1 MYICICEGIK
11 EKEIK
16 EYIKE
21 NKNNDFKKLCLDINI
36 CNQCKK
42 CSKNIKEL
50 INQEKII

>member
-11 EKEIK
+11 EKQIK

-21 NKNNDFKKLCLDINI
+21 NEVIDFKKLCLDINI

-42 CSKNIKEL
+42 CSKSIQEIIKE
-50 INQEKII
+50 EK